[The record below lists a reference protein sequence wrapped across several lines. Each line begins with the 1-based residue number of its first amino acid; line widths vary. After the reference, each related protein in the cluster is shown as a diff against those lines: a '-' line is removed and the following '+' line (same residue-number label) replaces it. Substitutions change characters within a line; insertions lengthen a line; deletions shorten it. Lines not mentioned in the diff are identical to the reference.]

1 MGSYKEASCVY
12 LKFAP
17 TVGARIQGDWQQHWA
32 ALAAE
37 QIGSRRGIHVFGS
50 DFLGGHTHVNG
61 PYTHE
66 NGQNGPFLT
75 FNMAHN
81 ESGYNLPPPPLPG
94 HCHRV

>member
-50 DFLGGHTHVNG
+50 DFLGGPH
-61 PYTHE
+61 
-66 NGQNGPFLT
+66 
-75 FNMAHN
+75 M
-81 ESGYNLPPPPLPG
+81 
-94 HCHRV
+94 